1 MYRVVEH
8 LPITG
13 RVQAGFRLTNEFV
26 DAVIRGS
33 RELTAWIRCHARS
46 LRGILG
52 THAGEAQEMVMLCVQ
67 ERILG
72 LRECL

>member
-1 MYRVVEH
+1 MS
-8 LPITG
+8 
-13 RVQAGFRLTNEFV
+13 EFV
-26 DAVIRGS
+26 DAVNRGS